1 MSVETLHPHT
11 VADVAEALR
20 GASAD
25 TTTVAIVGGHTHGG
39 GSVGADAELWTT
51 QLDRVVAYEP
61 AEMLIAVEAGIR
73 LGPLRALLR
82 GSGQEWPV
90 DADDQATVG
99 GVIATAASSPRRLRT
114 GMVRDS
120 VVELGLVTGDGRIL
134 RSGARTVKN
143 VSGYDLHRLATGSGG
158 TLGCITHAALK
169 LRPLPAAAATVVAAA
184 DPVTGV
190 ALLDAA
196 PLVAGV
202 AVMPGRVEVRLE
214 GWADEVRD
222 LRAAVER
229 AARTL
234 GIGIEDAGDDTWPS
248 GWRTGPGPDAVVPP
262 SRIPELVSRF
272 EGWVGLLGV
281 GVVRFDGGVDRDALR
296 RRAEELGGSV
306 LTMRGPLDEPDG
318 PRREIET
325 RLRRA
330 FDPGGVLVGGLG

>member
-1 MSVETLHPHT
+1 
-11 VADVAEALR
+11 
-20 GASAD
+20 
-25 TTTVAIVGGHTHGG
+25 
-39 GSVGADAELWTT
+39 
-51 QLDRVVAYEP
+51 
-61 AEMLIAVEAGIR
+61 
-73 LGPLRALLR
+73 
-82 GSGQEWPV
+82 
-90 DADDQATVG
+90 
-99 GVIATAASSPRRLRT
+99 
-114 GMVRDS
+114 
-120 VVELGLVTGDGRIL
+120 
-134 RSGARTVKN
+134 
-143 VSGYDLHRLATGSGG
+143 
-158 TLGCITHAALK
+158 
-169 LRPLPAAAATVVAAA
+169 
-184 DPVTGV
+184 
-190 ALLDAA
+190 
-196 PLVAGV
+196 
-202 AVMPGRVEVRLE
+202 MPGRVEVRLE

-330 FDPGGVLVGGLG
+330 FDPEGVLVGGLG